1 MTDRPQYALEGSV
14 FVGGA
19 VVQWLRD
26 ELRLVRTAAETE
38 EYAEKVSDT
47 LGMYI
52 VPAFVGLGAPYW
64 DAYARGTVTG
74 ITRGASRFHFVR
86 AALESIAYQVNDVL
100 VAMEK
105 DCGMRVEQI
114 AVDGGASA
122 NDFLMR
128 FTADIT
134 GCRIVRPAVVEST
147 ALGAAYLAGLTTGVY
162 DMNDLRR
169 PRDGDV
175 VFEPSMT
182 EDVRKRLL
190 DGWADA
196 VARTRSG
203 AGR

>member
-1 MTDRPQYALEGSV
+1 
-14 FVGGA
+14 
-19 VVQWLRD
+19 VQWLRD

-190 DGWADA
+190 YGWADA